1 MKSTF
6 EGELGWHTT
15 NDIDT
20 YAPKIFRCVNGGIN
34 NRQLDLCP
42 VHGRPIAFED
52 IENIPDEDEI
62 EVKKKTYKIL
72 NMTNKN
78 FRDKLVTSF
87 HRRWASKDI
96 EWPSRTGK
104 MTK

>member
-1 MKSTF
+1 MLLDIDGLNKKWKKGMKSTF

-20 YAPKIFRCVNGGIN
+20 YAPKIFSRIKRGIN

-42 VHGRPIAFED
+42 VGGRPIAFED
-52 IENIPDEDEI
+52 IENISDEEDEI
-62 EVKKKTYKIL
+62 EVKKKTYQIL

-78 FRDKLVTSF
+78 C
-87 HRRWASKDI
+87 
-96 EWPSRTGK
+96 
-104 MTK
+104 